1 MVGKMA
7 LYGGSF
13 GAICGLIGQPQS
25 VLILKNK
32 NEKIYP
38 LVMVCLFPWRI

>member
-13 GAICGLIGQPQS
+13 GAICGLIDQIQS
-25 VLILKNK
+25 VLILKNE
-32 NEKIYP
+32 NAKIYP
-38 LVMVCLFPWRI
+38 LVMVRLFPWRV